1 METIIAM
8 LISALIIVESDGN
21 ANAIGDHGKAVGVL
35 QIHAECIQDVS
46 RITGKS
52 YTLADRRSVSK
63 SREICAAYLK
73 HYGRQYERITGKAAT
88 AETLARIWNGG
99 PCGHKNPRTRR
110 YWAKV
115 QAALRRQGHASI
127 AGGMRSARG
136 QAVTQWKRQGRRTY
150 YRNRQ

>member
-1 METIIAM
+1 MESIIAM
-8 LISALIIVESDGN
+8 LICALMIVESDGR
-21 ANAIGDHGKAVGVL
+21 ADAIGDNGKAVGIL

-63 SREICAAYLK
+63 SREICADYLR
-73 HYGRQYERITGKAAT
+73 HYGRRYERQTGQTAT

-99 PCGHKNPRTRR
+99 PRGYNDEKTRR

-115 QAALRRQGHASI
+115 QAELQRQIRQKVRTLPAHRRVVTHSALQG
-127 AGGMRSARG
+127 
-136 QAVTQWKRQGRRTY
+136 TRTY
-150 YRNRQ
+150 YRKRQ